1 MGFEL
6 IPSELP
12 LGQEATS
19 EVSDLPW
26 IHGPVFGFFRH
37 AHTNA
42 RNPVPHIAGIGFG
55 NGAKLRAHAFLADLH
70 RMRVW
75 VVLAFLGPW
84 ITASGQHDPPDTVAI
99 ALRNLGADTREQY
112 VERAIDLATAY
123 RSAGMLDSALAVA
136 WRALDHATDDRDRSR
151 AHFTI
156 ARVLTKLQD
165 NTGAQEHARESIVRA
180 RAAKDTAS
188 WLRGE
193 AILAEVDMDQNRYDA
208 AKEHIA
214 LVHALATTLSDTG
227 ALATVHTYMGN
238 ILSYEGK
245 LDSARWHY
253 ERSLAYIPLAG
264 SKRRLTVRMNQVN
277 LFIDEE
283 RYDSAMARSD
293 AMREEVLAADP
304 YMRSMYH
311 NQRGYALFS
320 AGRFR
325 EAIPEFVRSD
335 SINNA
340 DVNELSLRIENT
352 GFLAE
357 SYAAIGDSARGYL
370 LLLDLEVLKD
380 SFAAAASDERMLTL
394 EKQFETRL
402 NKEEIARLDNENRQ
416 KADHLRVRNLQLY
429 GSLALAVLASGA
441 VVLVVRD
448 LRRKRTHAA
457 QLEGLNAG
465 LHEKQARIEEVNG
478 LLRMK
483 LLRTQMDPHFI
494 HNCLNA
500 IRALSLKGE
509 HDRADD
515 YLDGFA
521 RLLRNVLEHSV
532 RDRIAL
538 EEEIDFLND
547 YVRLEHLRLGADFSW
562 SITADEALLQEGP
575 LVPSLLVQPFVEN
588 AIWHGLAPKQGAKHL
603 LVNFAPNGNT
613 IICTVEDN
621 GVGRGAAAGIPGRTS
636 LGLKLTGERLG
647 LLTERL
653 KGEGG
658 FVTEDLTD
666 ASGLPAGTRV
676 RLTL

>member
-1 MGFEL
+1 MIVDMDAEK
-6 IPSELP
+6 PETRCR
-12 LGQEATS
+12 TS
-19 EVSDLPW
+19 RAS
-26 IHGPVFGFFRH
+26 GSG
-37 AHTNA
+37 T
-42 RNPVPHIAGIGFG
+42 
-55 NGAKLRAHAFLADLH
+55 GAKLRALAFLAHLH
-70 RMRVW
+70 RMRLRL
-75 VVLAFLGPW
+75 VLALWGTWTAVLG
-84 ITASGQHDPPDTVAI
+84 QNDLPDTVVV
-99 ALRNLGADTREQY
+99 ALQKMGTATREQY
-112 VERAIDLATAY
+112 VQRAIDLATAY
-123 RSAGMLDSALAVA
+123 RSAGKLDSALAVA
-136 WRALDHATDDRDRSR
+136 RRALDHAADDRERAR

-180 RAAKDTAS
+180 RAAMDTAS

-208 AKEHIA
+208 AKDHIA

-238 ILSYEGK
+238 IFSYEGR

-253 ERSLAYIPLAG
+253 DRSLAYIPLAEL
-264 SKRRLTVRMNQVN
+264 KRRLTVRMNQVN

-293 AMREEVLAADP
+293 AMREEVRTADP

-340 DVNELSLRIENT
+340 DVKELSLRIENT

-547 YVRLEHLRLGADFSW
+547 YVQLEHLRLGDGFSW
-562 SITADEALLQEGP
+562 TITADKALLQEGP

-588 AIWHGLAPKQGAKHL
+588 AIWHGLAPKQGAKRL
-603 LVNFAPNGNT
+603 LVHFAANGNAIT
-613 IICTVEDN
+613 CTVEDN
-621 GVGRGAAAGIPGRTS
+621 GVGRRAAAGIPGRTS

-653 KGEGG
+653 KSEGG

-666 ASGLPAGTRV
+666 ANGLPTGTRV